1 MLNWALLRK
10 IPVPSIILVSLAM
23 VWATPAQAGNRI
35 QIEAVAD
42 VIPACD
48 ILGQTVGR
56 LVESID
62 GDGGDIP
69 NQEFTRGR
77 LMSSPANTGGN
88 VNNAD
93 GFRAAR
99 GQLAYVGLSCNLG
112 GNSTLATITSP
123 YQISGSPQLPLL
135 TATTR
140 MHAARSRVPAAEII
154 TTTVSQLNTR
164 FEESNPV
171 AEVVGSQQVTT
182 SDASLILGIGSA
194 YTPFNNAVFGLA
206 FDISTDLER
215 VPAGQYGFATMLTVV
230 PR

>member
-10 IPVPSIILVSLAM
+10 IPVPSIILVSLTM

-35 QIEAVAD
+35 QIEAIAD

-69 NQEFTRGR
+69 DEEFTRGR
-77 LMSSPANTGGN
+77 LISSPING
-88 VNNAD
+88 D
-93 GFRAAR
+93 GFRNGR
-99 GQLAYVGLSCNLG
+99 GQLAYVGLSCNFG

-123 YQISGSPQLPLL
+123 YQISGSPKLPLL

-140 MHAARSRVPAAEII
+140 MHIARLRVPADRII
-154 TTTVSQLNTR
+154 TRTITELNEAFTQSNTV
-164 FEESNPV
+164 
-171 AEVVGSQQVTT
+171 AAVVGDQDVKT
-182 SDASLILGIGSA
+182 SSASLILGIGSA
-194 YTPFNNAVFGLA
+194 YVDQNGVFGFA

-215 VPAGQYGFATMLTVV
+215 IPAGQYGFATMLTVV

>member
-10 IPVPSIILVSLAM
+10 IPVPSIILVSLTM

-35 QIEAVAD
+35 QIEAIAD

-69 NQEFTRGR
+69 DQEFTRGR
-77 LMSSPANTGGN
+77 LMSSPANAAGN
-88 VNNAD
+88 TNNTD
-93 GFRAAR
+93 GFRAGR
-99 GQLAYVGLSCNLG
+99 GQLAYVGLSCNLS

-135 TATTR
+135 SATTR
-140 MHAARSRVPAAEII
+140 MHAAQRVVPASRII
-154 TTTVSQLNTR
+154 TGTLNDLNQEFR
-164 FEESNPV
+164 DSNPV
-171 AEVVGSQQVTT
+171 ASVVGSQHVRT

-194 YTPFNNAVFGLA
+194 YALNNGVFGFA

-215 VPAGQYGFATMLTVV
+215 IPAGQYGFATMLTVV